1 MYKCRSQQC
10 QSALFSKSDGLDWN
24 FYLCGWHRY
33 VYHHLLDLLHCLYY
47 VIPLHCNAHKPSRK
61 KNNMQGL
68 PTLLLTLSDG
78 RWCWIVITWQKIKVG
93 CVKRGVMGE
102 RDITY
107 TIYCSS
113 SSTATS
119 QSFSGVERLARDRLK
134 STPVHIYASIHHSVM
149 EKRSI
154 ISLLVFH
161 FQQRGSKRENSHPNY
176 TISCVWWAKVTC
188 SITNM
193 MKTNIF
199 MLDSFLTTHASAIS
213 SRHFDQSTAFHIHL
227 AAFGISHGWWAALFC
242 QMLHRSLTSN
252 SIQSQKVYIC
262 NAG

>member
-1 MYKCRSQQC
+1 M
-10 QSALFSKSDGLDWN
+10 
-24 FYLCGWHRY
+24 
-33 VYHHLLDLLHCLYY
+33 
-47 VIPLHCNAHKPSRK
+47 
-61 KNNMQGL
+61 
-68 PTLLLTLSDG
+68 PTLLLMMVDDVEYHHMG
-78 RWCWIVITWQKIKVG
+78 CWKRSSAL
-93 CVKRGVMGE
+93 KRGE
-102 RDITY
+102 RGIHGY
-107 TIYCSS
+107 AILHGRHI
-113 SSTATS
+113 AVIL
-119 QSFSGVERLARDRLK
+119 GVERLARDRLK

-161 FQQRGSKRENSHPNY
+161 FQQRGSKRENSHSNY